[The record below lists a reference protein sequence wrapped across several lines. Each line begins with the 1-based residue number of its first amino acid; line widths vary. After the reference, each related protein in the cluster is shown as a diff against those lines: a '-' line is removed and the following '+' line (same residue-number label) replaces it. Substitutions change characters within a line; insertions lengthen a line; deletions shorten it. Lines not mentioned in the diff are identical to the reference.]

1 MNHALFVAAAYAVS
15 AMALAGLGLWILLD
29 QRARQKE
36 MADLEAA
43 GVKRR
48 SDRKAR
54 RDAAG

>member
-1 MNHALFVAAAYAVS
+1 MNHALFVTAAYVVS
-15 AMALAGLGLWILLD
+15 ALALIGLGAWILLD

-48 SDRKAR
+48 SERKAR
-54 RDAAG
+54 RDAAS

>member
-15 AMALAGLGLWILLD
+15 AVALLGLGAWILLD

-36 MADLEAA
+36 MADLDAA